1 MFTCSMYIYNE
12 FTIWTT
18 LETEYTCACM
28 QGVQVTHLTVE
39 RETETEKERDSLVT
53 DSAFGFPH
61 FKTGVPFQLVHV
73 DVGVVLL

>member
-1 MFTCSMYIYNE
+1 
-12 FTIWTT
+12 
-18 LETEYTCACM
+18 M

-39 RETETEKERDSLVT
+39 RETETKKERDSLVT